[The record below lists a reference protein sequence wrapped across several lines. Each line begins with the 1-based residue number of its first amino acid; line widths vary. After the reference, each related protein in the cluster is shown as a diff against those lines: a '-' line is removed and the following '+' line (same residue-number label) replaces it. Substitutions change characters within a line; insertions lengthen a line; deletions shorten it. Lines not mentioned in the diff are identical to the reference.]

1 MLKIDL
7 QFFGGRGSSSGGLP
21 TAEPNGSGPRAGS
34 GKFTNAPAYVPETLR
49 EALGKKGRPMSME
62 NAVRGANPYYDGS
75 YREFSEN
82 CQRAVVAYEARRRGY
97 NVTAQPTFEGDV
109 LPQGNVGG
117 KGNGRWQGAFK
128 GAKSESVGASNGDKV
143 VSNIE
148 KKMADYGDG
157 SRAIVK
163 IQWKNG
169 DGHVFNVERK
179 NGKTYYV
186 DAQIGAK
193 YNPKQLFSQ
202 VKPQSTRI
210 VRTDNLKFSD
220 RMKKSVEQSGVRTSA
235 KKMDQVQKNKS
246 DRKKK

>member
-1 MLKIDL
+1 MLKLDL
-7 QFFGGRGSSSGGLP
+7 QFFGGRGSSSGGGLP
-21 TAEPNGSGPRAGS
+21 TATPNGSAKPNGN
-34 GKFTNAPAYVPETLR
+34 GKWSSAPNTQSPDTLK
-49 EALGKKGRPMSME
+49 EALGKKGRPMSIE

-97 NVTAQPTFEGDV
+97 NVTAQPTFEGDT
-109 LPQGNVGG
+109 LPQGNIGG

-128 GAKSESVGASNGDKV
+128 GAKSESVGGKNAQAVQN
-143 VSNIE
+143 NIE
-148 KKMADYGDG
+148 SKMKNYGDG

-169 DGHVFNVERK
+169 EGHVFNVERK
-179 NGKTYYV
+179 GGKTHYV

-193 YNPKQLFSQ
+193 YDPKQLFTQ
-202 VKPQSTRI
+202 VKPQSVRL

-220 RMKKSVEQSGVRTSA
+220 RMKKSVEQAGART
-235 KKMDQVQKNKS
+235 NT
-246 DRKKK
+246 KKK

>member
-1 MLKIDL
+1 MLKLNL
-7 QFFGGRGSSSGGLP
+7 QLFGGRGSSSGGGGGLP
-21 TAEPNGSGPRAGS
+21 TATPNGSAKGS
-34 GKFTNAPAYVPETLR
+34 GGQWSNAPNVQSPQTLR
-49 EALGKKGRPMSME
+49 EALGNKGKPMSMVD
-62 NAVRGANPYYDGS
+62 AVKGANPYYDGT

-97 NVTAQPTFEGDV
+97 NVTAQPTFEGDT
-109 LPQGNVGG
+109 LPEGNVGG

-128 GAKSESVGASNGDKV
+128 GAKSESVGANNPKKV
-143 VSNIE
+143 QENIE
-148 KKMADYGDG
+148 SKMKEYGDG

-169 DGHVFNVERK
+169 EGHVFNVERK
-179 NGKTYYV
+179 NGKTHYV

-193 YNPKQLFSQ
+193 YDPKQLFTQ

-220 RMKKSVEQSGVRTSA
+220 RMKKSVEQAGSRTGG
-235 KKMDQVQKNKS
+235 K
-246 DRKKK
+246 